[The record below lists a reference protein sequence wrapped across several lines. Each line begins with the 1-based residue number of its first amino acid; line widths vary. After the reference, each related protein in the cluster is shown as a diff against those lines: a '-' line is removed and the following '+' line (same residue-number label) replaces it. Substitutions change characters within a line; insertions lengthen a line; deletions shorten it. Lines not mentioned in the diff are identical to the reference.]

1 MLKCRTVVFKC
12 DALTS
17 AKTVLESNKCTVY
30 SEYRRLRVCA
40 FIDLP
45 CTVKLNAE
53 CYRLVGH
60 EFGGSPEV
68 SVLEDSFGKR
78 FFKCSMCAAPIQWSM
93 LFSVV
98 QLDDRILLRYGKW
111 STCSRWVSPI
121 KMLKTG
127 RGVFVAAGKYLS
139 LFDVY
144 GEVKT
149 TVSIAELV
157 DRLLQVISRIA
168 GSSIVIC
175 ILALCDGSGTS
186 MLM

>member
-1 MLKCRTVVFKC
+1 
-12 DALTS
+12 
-17 AKTVLESNKCTVY
+17 
-30 SEYRRLRVCA
+30 
-40 FIDLP
+40 
-45 CTVKLNAE
+45 
-53 CYRLVGH
+53 
-60 EFGGSPEV
+60 
-68 SVLEDSFGKR
+68 
-78 FFKCSMCAAPIQWSM
+78 M

-144 GEVKT
+144 GEVKM

-175 ILALCDGSGTS
+175 ILELCDGSGTS
-186 MLM
+186 MFMCWSFEVLKMTLARQNWMSMPGLSGREYHRAKQLLGTGRRV